1 MLRNSLV
8 PIFLSLAV
16 SLNAQEVGNAAHPEA
31 SIKLN
36 SQSQE
41 FRSALAVVMH
51 ARFASFSELK
61 TGASIFQLP
70 GMSCSLLH
78 RDNITSYLC
87 SAQTS
92 SPAEADRLYGSL
104 ASAVAIPLHGYPL
117 CQKPTV
123 ADGVGLTS
131 FCHYPK
137 MLITDASVQS
147 SKGAVSLEVFGREAG
162 DRGEPAQFL
171 HAYALAGLGRHA
183 EAVGAFESILGPS
196 VNRDVYDQERH
207 AYDVAL
213 KWTQD
218 CIGQR
223 SCMAEDFLAI
233 GKNKEALHWQN
244 QLFKNF
250 RQGEKVNL
258 RQGEELDP
266 ASAKS
271 VVLADAYDLNAR
283 IEAAMGQL
291 GSALRDLDSAV
302 DALPKNSKAAP
313 REAAYYYHRA
323 LIFAVN
329 LKFNE
334 AAKACRKSF
343 SAEDSG
349 SADGGRREPQC
360 LEIYALASPPVSDG
374 VN

>member
-1 MLRNSLV
+1 MSISWYRYFAKFFDIDGGFFKFLDEALSGSQDANILT
-8 PIFLSLAV
+8 IF
-16 SLNAQEVGNAAHPEA
+16 
-31 SIKLN
+31 
-36 SQSQE
+36 SQSSLI
-41 FRSALAVVMH
+41 FCLAFT
-51 ARFASFSELK
+51 AFS
-61 TGASIFQLP
+61 
-70 GMSCSLLH
+70 
-78 RDNITSYLC
+78 R
-87 SAQTS
+87 
-92 SPAEADRLYGSL
+92 
-104 ASAVAIPLHGYPL
+104 
-117 CQKPTV
+117 
-123 ADGVGLTS
+123 GVSET
-131 FCHYPK
+131 F
-137 MLITDASVQS
+137 V
-147 SKGAVSLEVFGREAG
+147 
-162 DRGEPAQFL
+162 
-171 HAYALAGLGRHA
+171 
-183 EAVGAFESILGPS
+183 
-196 VNRDVYDQERH
+196 
-207 AYDVAL
+207 
-213 KWTQD
+213 
-218 CIGQR
+218 
-223 SCMAEDFLAI
+223 DFLAI

-343 SAEDSG
+343 RVWTRCGLQS
-349 SADGGRREPQC
+349 
-360 LEIYALASPPVSDG
+360 
-374 VN
+374 